1 MAMAIQDK
9 MAARARAR
17 WLAAKAGSD
26 ARETSA
32 LLLFDTI
39 AAVGFAAG
47 IAGAIAAGSMQ
58 AWPYMVLAA
67 GSGAARGL
75 FAMAAA
81 RKGAADAARAKI
93 RLRRDVVA
101 SALRRPAAATLTTGA
116 LMSAA
121 IDEVEALDGFV
132 ARFAPARKAAAIA
145 PMLVLVA
152 VAFASPLS
160 AAILIATLV
169 PFILA
174 MALAGGAAADQSRRQ
189 FTALA
194 RLTGHFADRV
204 RALPVVLAFRAEAR
218 ETVVLA
224 AAANELAERTMRVL
238 RVAFLSSGAL
248 EFFAALS
255 VALVAVYCGF
265 NLLGLL
271 PFPVPEQ
278 LTLWQAFFV
287 LALAPEF
294 YGPLRRLAAAYHDK
308 QAAETAADRL
318 MALPAPAAAPAMSPR
333 TEPPRLRFADVAI
346 RYAGE
351 DADVITGFSLD
362 VAPGATVALL
372 GPSGSGKTSLLHMLL
387 GLAPLTGGQVLIDD
401 DPLGAEG
408 SVAPIAAWAGQHPL
422 IIAGTI
428 RDNLRLAR
436 ANANAQDLAQVIQST
451 GLGPMLAHRPQGL
464 DTQVDSRGG
473 GLSGGERRRI
483 ALARALLTSAP
494 LLLLDEPT
502 AHLDSAAEAALIAT
516 IDTARRGRTTLI
528 ATHSERLAA
537 IADHVVHLGGGA

>member
-75 FAMAAA
+75 FARAAA

-93 RLRRDVVA
+93 RLRCDVVA
-101 SALRRPAAATLTTGA
+101 AALRRPAAATLTTGA

-145 PMLVLVA
+145 PVLVLVA
-152 VAFASPLS
+152 IAFASPLS

-204 RALPVVLAFRAEAR
+204 RALPVVLAYRAEAR

-224 AAANELAERTMRVL
+224 AAADELAERATPESTGEQCDPGGEGQQHHDAPQQGGAELHQRLQRRAWGSAHDHRTDDRVFDDDRHCDEGPDVCVPAGPL
-238 RVAFLSSGAL
+238 QVGAL
-248 EFFAALS
+248 
-255 VALVAVYCGF
+255 V
-265 NLLGLL
+265 
-271 PFPVPEQ
+271 
-278 LTLWQAFFV
+278 
-287 LALAPEF
+287 
-294 YGPLRRLAAAYHDK
+294 GP
-308 QAAETAADRL
+308 
-318 MALPAPAAAPAMSPR
+318 
-333 TEPPRLRFADVAI
+333 
-346 RYAGE
+346 G
-351 DADVITGFSLD
+351 
-362 VAPGATVALL
+362 
-372 GPSGSGKTSLLHMLL
+372 
-387 GLAPLTGGQVLIDD
+387 
-401 DPLGAEG
+401 
-408 SVAPIAAWAGQHPL
+408 
-422 IIAGTI
+422 
-428 RDNLRLAR
+428 
-436 ANANAQDLAQVIQST
+436 
-451 GLGPMLAHRPQGL
+451 
-464 DTQVDSRGG
+464 
-473 GLSGGERRRI
+473 
-483 ALARALLTSAP
+483 ALARS
-494 LLLLDEPT
+494 LDAAHCAVQRGEDLGCVAQRRISREAGAGAVDILFDVRRHRHSGREPR
-502 AHLDSAAEAALIAT
+502 A
-516 IDTARRGRTTLI
+516 
-528 ATHSERLAA
+528 
-537 IADHVVHLGGGA
+537 